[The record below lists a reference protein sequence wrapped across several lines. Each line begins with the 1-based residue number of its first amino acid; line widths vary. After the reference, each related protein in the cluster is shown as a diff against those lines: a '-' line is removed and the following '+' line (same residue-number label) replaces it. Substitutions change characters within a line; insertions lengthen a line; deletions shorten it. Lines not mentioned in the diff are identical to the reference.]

1 MPQDPHPIE
10 VFRRARGLRQ
20 VDLGKLVGVSD
31 NTIAAWERG
40 ARPQPQRVPK
50 LAEALGV
57 DPLEL
62 TRQLDQWTATSQPGL
77 FDQRPRRRRRVDVG
91 PTASGA

>member
-10 VFRRARGLRQ
+10 TFRRARGLRQ
-20 VDLGKLVGVSD
+20 ADLGALVGVSD

-40 ARPQPQRVPK
+40 ARPQPQRVPR

-62 TRQLDQWTATSQPGL
+62 TRQLTQWTATNQPGL
-77 FDQRPRRRRRVDVG
+77 FDVRPRRRRRVDV
-91 PTASGA
+91 PPAGAGA